1 MIEKMCDVFAHSMRH
16 CLIDL
21 PALKHGL
28 AFFV

>member
-1 MIEKMCDVFAHSMRH
+1 MIKKICDVFAHSMRH

-28 AFFV
+28 AFLL